1 MEKTKEDLQN
11 ADGLN
16 FSGEPISKEAV
27 ESLLEA
33 MEYAVCQTQKIN
45 KNYIPKN
52 IETVFEVL

>member
-1 MEKTKEDLQN
+1 MEKIKEDLQN

-16 FSGEPISKEAV
+16 FSGEPISKEDV

-33 MEYAVCQTQKIN
+33 MEYAVCQAQKIN